1 MDGVNVNM
9 MMPMGQQF
17 QMGGKWTLNTKMGSM
32 FELTS
37 SVNNSNG
44 SPYQPQ
50 SEVKAANLMFSSDDT
65 GMVMTNFGLPFGVS
79 CQS

>member
-1 MDGVNVNM
+1 MMELMMAKQYKMKPKAFEQIQHSTQMFKQNEAMDGINVNM

-44 SPYQPQ
+44 SPY
-50 SEVKAANLMFSSDDT
+50 
-65 GMVMTNFGLPFGVS
+65 
-79 CQS
+79 